1 MSHQLRRLES
11 THRPLCDS
19 FQGKPGGST
28 VAVRGAGVHSSTSR
42 ARDQDSQEWGVC
54 TCSISGAWLQMLV
67 WSEGQVQT
75 HTGARAG
82 AVSRGPGQPQA
93 Q

>member
-19 FQGKPGGST
+19 FQGKPRGST

-42 ARDQDSQEWGVC
+42 AGDQDSQEWGVC

-67 WSEGQVQT
+67 WQ
-75 HTGARAG
+75 
-82 AVSRGPGQPQA
+82 
-93 Q
+93 